1 MTHPL
6 RLRLSPIV
14 AFAIIGAAAF
24 VACAAVVGY
33 IQLNRSAAQM
43 KQMAEQNNATF
54 TKAFANV
61 LGPNIDRLL
70 ATHEGEEAV
79 RLRGHPE
86 IAKIRKAV
94 GQAIAG
100 TNIIKVKIYAPDG
113 HTLFS
118 TDPTQIGE
126 DKSGNI
132 GFRSAMAGRVSSD
145 ITYRD
150 QFDAFEGTISNR
162 DVLYSYLPVTFGSGA
177 NGNSAKPIR
186 GVFEIYADVT
196 AFKLQIRKTLALEL
210 ITVLAGFS
218 VIYALLLIVV
228 VVSNKRL
235 AKHHRKQMRLTESV
249 ARAESA
255 NRAKSEFLANVSHEL
270 RTPLNAVIGFSEM
283 MQSEAY
289 GPLGS
294 DQYKS
299 YCGDIHH
306 SGTHLLALVNDML
319 DIAKIDAGELRLRE
333 EPVPLKE
340 CLQIS
345 LRMISGQPAA
355 AGLELNCLVDDD
367 LPSLLADPLALDQVL
382 LNLLSNAVK
391 FTPDGSVEL
400 SARLATDDALE
411 IKVTDTGIGIPPD
424 ELENLTLPFYQ
435 VDSSL
440 SRKYQGTGLGLALVK
455 SLIELHDGEL
465 LIDSKVGVG
474 TTIIC
479 RFPSHRTLRDTTNP
493 SVAA

>member
-1 MTHPL
+1 M
-6 RLRLSPIV
+6 
-14 AFAIIGAAAF
+14 
-24 VACAAVVGY
+24 
-33 IQLNRSAAQM
+33 
-43 KQMAEQNNATF
+43 
-54 TKAFANV
+54 
-61 LGPNIDRLL
+61 
-70 ATHEGEEAV
+70 
-79 RLRGHPE
+79 
-86 IAKIRKAV
+86 
-94 GQAIAG
+94 
-100 TNIIKVKIYAPDG
+100 
-113 HTLFS
+113 
-118 TDPTQIGE
+118 
-126 DKSGNI
+126 
-132 GFRSAMAGRVSSD
+132 
-145 ITYRD
+145 
-150 QFDAFEGTISNR
+150 
-162 DVLYSYLPVTFGSGA
+162 LYSYLPVTFGSGA